1 MAEPNSVSLLQW
13 GISTAVPAIAGLC
26 GVAVG
31 ALLTSRR
38 EKIGRRHKFLSEQL
52 TDFYSPLLS
61 LRKEI
66 ETIGKVRV
74 KISSTAGKVWHEMCE
89 RYEGNPTE
97 LQKLT
102 EQKGEKFDKIIDYDN
117 EYLETETIP
126 AYHKMIEIF
135 RKNIHLAEP
144 STAKH
149 YSALIEFVNIWDRFL
164 AKSLPGEVIRALDHS
179 EQSLYPLYDDLKC
192 QHEKLRAK
200 LAKGKT

>member
-13 GISTAVPAIAGLC
+13 GISIAVPAIAGLC
-26 GVAVG
+26 GVGVG

-38 EKIGRRHKFLSEQL
+38 EKIGRRYEFLSKQL

-74 KISSTAGKVWHEMCE
+74 KIGGTAGKVWQEMCE

-102 EQKGEKFDKIIDYDN
+102 QEKGEKFDKIIDYDN

-126 AYHKMIEIF
+126 AYHKMIETF
-135 RKNIHLAEP
+135 RKNMHLAEP
-144 STAKH
+144 STVKH
-149 YSALIEFVNIWDRFL
+149 FQALIEFVNIWDRFL
-164 AKSLPGEVIRALDHS
+164 AGSLPGEVIRALNHS
-179 EQSLYPLYDDLKC
+179 EQSLYPLYEDLQL

-200 LAKGKT
+200 LAKGKV